1 MKDRRWLCLLLA
13 IVQTAQIH
21 AAASVGGGEPQ
32 KYRMVDAGKRQ
43 SLEANAVMGL
53 RLDLVLEAGFGDP
66 KTPHA
71 GPENSKATRR
81 DGSLASLEKEA
92 QAKLGKGILAA
103 WMDSANEE
111 HTSKPHPNPL
121 SQQHAHSVI
130 PSPVLLRVASPETLL
145 SQRDSHPLHS
155 VSVKR
160 GSIPQWSAA
169 SKRSVLKKRRD
180 GFAVGSDGY
189 VNIFHKDAL
198 LPNASDVATV
208 LALAQMTSN
217 SYTEPGNP
225 AWVDIPPYNLSDRF
239 GWSSDGI
246 RGYVFTDDARD
257 LIVIALKGTSLT
269 VPIVGGGPTAP
280 RDKFNDNMMFSCC
293 CGKVSSSWQPVCEC
307 ADSGTSTCDMS
318 CLYSATSFSTST
330 VYYNLAN
337 TIYMAVR
344 LWYPSSKS
352 IWLTG
357 HSLGGALASLVGLT
371 HDLPVFA
378 FEAPGDFMF
387 ATRIGLIPDLP
398 PAPPTAAHSNG
409 KTKQKKFAQVDNQ
422 LKLQSDDTS
431 FGPGTENDA
440 DGSDLISAASPSTDI
455 PAHAQDG
462 RNATIYSPVHGN
474 VISDYSSYLE
484 TLEIYHIGNWKDPI
498 YMGECLSSG
507 SLCWIAG
514 YALESKCHSGRECV
528 YEGFGPDKDMRYHS
542 IDKVIEV
549 FIGAQDT
556 VPECR
561 VKTGCDECGG
571 WTWKV

>member
-1 MKDRRWLCLLLA
+1 
-13 IVQTAQIH
+13 
-21 AAASVGGGEPQ
+21 
-32 KYRMVDAGKRQ
+32 
-43 SLEANAVMGL
+43 
-53 RLDLVLEAGFGDP
+53 
-66 KTPHA
+66 
-71 GPENSKATRR
+71 
-81 DGSLASLEKEA
+81 
-92 QAKLGKGILAA
+92 
-103 WMDSANEE
+103 
-111 HTSKPHPNPL
+111 
-121 SQQHAHSVI
+121 
-130 PSPVLLRVASPETLL
+130 
-145 SQRDSHPLHS
+145 
-155 VSVKR
+155 
-160 GSIPQWSAA
+160 
-169 SKRSVLKKRRD
+169 
-180 GFAVGSDGY
+180 
-189 VNIFHKDAL
+189 HKDAL

-246 RGYVFTDDARD
+246 RGYVFTDDTRD

-318 CLYSATSFSTST
+318 CLYSATSFSNS
-330 VYYNLAN
+330 YYNLAN
-337 TIYMAVR
+337 TIYMAVS

-398 PAPPTAAHSNG
+398 PAAPTAAHSNG
-409 KTKQKKFAQVDNQ
+409 KTKQKKTA
-422 LKLQSDDTS
+422 
-431 FGPGTENDA
+431 
-440 DGSDLISAASPSTDI
+440 
-455 PAHAQDG
+455 
-462 RNATIYSPVHGN
+462 
-474 VISDYSSYLE
+474 
-484 TLEIYHIGNWKDPI
+484 EIYHIGNWKDPI

-514 YALESKCHSGRECV
+514 YALESKCHSGKECV

-542 IDKVIEV
+542 IDKVIDV

-556 VPECR
+556 VPECH
-561 VKTGCDECGG
+561 VKAGCDECGG
-571 WTWKV
+571 WTW